1 MLQNLQ
7 GALYGF
13 VGQGSH
19 CKMKV
24 FSIFTI
30 GPRSSG
36 GSGGMLPQKILK
48 IRHLDW
54 LKLAFLH
61 GKCDKIQLSSQHIH
75 ALKNKKFTVS
85 RTEIDSIMYHGQTF
99 NHDITHKIH

>member
-1 MLQNLQ
+1 MNLDAAPEGHQTSSFISIFLLIITRKSIYFARSATKAVLQNLQ
-7 GALYGF
+7 GSAIR
-13 VGQGSH
+13 VCRGQGSH

-48 IRHLDW
+48 IRYPD
-54 LKLAFLH
+54 
-61 GKCDKIQLSSQHIH
+61 
-75 ALKNKKFTVS
+75 
-85 RTEIDSIMYHGQTF
+85 
-99 NHDITHKIH
+99 